1 MKNGASVNRG
11 AVFCVLTAAALPLA
25 CLGQTW
31 VFRHSVAGTM
41 SPRLAHVMP
50 SGQLEGLNMGIQ
62 GLAVMFHQLGGF
74 LQLPQY
80 HH

>member
-1 MKNGASVNRG
+1 M
-11 AVFCVLTAAALPLA
+11 CVPTAAALPEA

-31 VFRHSVAGTM
+31 VIRHSVAGTT
-41 SPRLAHVMP
+41 SPQVAHVMP
-50 SGQLEGLNMGIQ
+50 SGQFEGLNMGIQ
-62 GLAVMFHQLGGF
+62 RLAVMFHQLGGF